1 MEERRH
7 PLTPHL
13 VVLSIEVWR
22 TRAPFLGHHPWISDC
37 LESIK
42 TRNRL

>member
-1 MEERRH
+1 VEERRH
-7 PLTPHL
+7 LLTPHL
-13 VVLSIEVWR
+13 VVFTIEVWR
-22 TRAPFLGHHPWISDC
+22 TQTPFLVRHPWILDC